1 MSKIL
6 EKAQELG
13 NLLVDSEEYLAME
26 KAEIVLEND
35 QEALKLLNRFE
46 EKQQQFANDRSNN
59 ELREE
64 LQSLQKEMLANE
76 KVNNYFQSQ
85 KGFNKLM
92 NDVNGE
98 ISNILNPDQGCCSS
112 DQGGC
117 C

>member
-13 NLLVDSEEYLAME
+13 KLLVDSEEYLTME
-26 KAEIVLEND
+26 KAEKVLEND
-35 QEALKLLNRFE
+35 QEALELLNRFE
-46 EKQQQFANDRSNN
+46 EKQHKFANDRSNN

-64 LQSLQKEMLANE
+64 LQSLQKEMMANE

-98 ISNILNPDQGCCSS
+98 ISSILNPDQCSCSS
-112 DQGGC
+112 GQGGC